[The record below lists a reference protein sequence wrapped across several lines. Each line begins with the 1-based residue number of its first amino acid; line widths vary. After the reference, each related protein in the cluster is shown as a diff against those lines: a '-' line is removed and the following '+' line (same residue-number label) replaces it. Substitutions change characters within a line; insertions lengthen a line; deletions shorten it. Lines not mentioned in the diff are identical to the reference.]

1 MVEYGETFPI
11 PFEVM
16 RGDYG
21 RNSIAERYKRSILNA
36 MCTGKHQFVRI
47 GDIIQII
54 YGDLS
59 GMCSIKEDELTEWL
73 VNNDH

>member
-21 RNSIAERYKRSILNA
+21 RNSIAERYKDAIFNA
-36 MCTGKHQFVRI
+36 MFTGNNQFVRLP
-47 GDIIQII
+47 GIIQII

-73 VNNDH
+73 VNNDY